1 MPEFVKVAQTSEIEN
16 GQARLINL
24 KGKGIAIFNVGGEFY
39 AIGNACTHRGG
50 SLAEG
55 KISEYQVTCPLHRA
69 TFDIRTGAAMS
80 PPASQATPSYKVRVS
95 GTDIE
100 IEV

>member
-1 MPEFVKVAQTSEIEN
+1 MADFIKVAQTNEIES

-24 KGKGIAIFNVGGEFY
+24 KGKGVAIFNVNGAFY
-39 AIGNACTHRGG
+39 AIENACTHRGG

-55 KISEYQVTCPLHRA
+55 KISEYQVTCPLHGA
-69 TFDIRTGAAMS
+69 TFDIRTGAATGA
-80 PPASQATPSYKVRVS
+80 PARQATPSYKVRVS

-100 IEV
+100 VEV

>member
-1 MPEFVKVAQTSEIEN
+1 MAEFVKVAQTNEIEI

-24 KGKGIAIFNVGGEFY
+24 KG
-39 AIGNACTHRGG
+39 
-50 SLAEG
+50 
-55 KISEYQVTCPLHRA
+55 
-69 TFDIRTGAAMS
+69 
-80 PPASQATPSYKVRVS
+80 KVRVS

>member
-1 MPEFVKVAQTSEIEN
+1 LVTRNRLVYTAVLKQYFINKKEKIMAEFVKVAQTNEIEI

-24 KGKGIAIFNVGGEFY
+24 KG
-39 AIGNACTHRGG
+39 
-50 SLAEG
+50 
-55 KISEYQVTCPLHRA
+55 
-69 TFDIRTGAAMS
+69 
-80 PPASQATPSYKVRVS
+80 KVRVS